1 MWSEPPQDTNDDVNG
16 TAPPAVQVAG
26 GFVPMSEGTFLSGT
40 TEMAPGQLIMLQP
53 PSSAAKVIG
62 VLAILWG
69 VISAG
74 GSLLA
79 FLGPM
84 NTLLMVINV
93 LSFGLAG
100 ATVAGGVMTMN
111 YQRQGVI
118 LLLLTVLAGTVVGGI
133 ELTNTEA
140 IYDEMLQTGDLTQDD
155 YDLIM
160 ANNGLVEGIGLVFLA
175 VCNGICGLIIAI
187 PLFVSNNG
195 LDESKL
201 FGSL

>member
-1 MWSEPPQDTNDDVNG
+1 
-16 TAPPAVQVAG
+16 
-26 GFVPMSEGTFLSGT
+26 MSEGTFLSGT

-62 VLAILWG
+62 ILAIIWG

-74 GSLLA
+74 GSLLG

-84 NTLLMVINV
+84 NTLLMAINV

-118 LLLLTVLAGTVVGGI
+118 LLLLTVLASTVVGGI

-140 IYDEMLQTGDLTQDD
+140 IYDQMLEDEEISQQQYDTVMMNTG
-155 YDLIM
+155 LI
-160 ANNGLVEGIGLVFLA
+160 EGIGLVLLA

>member
-1 MWSEPPQDTNDDVNG
+1 MWSEPPQDSNDNADG
-16 TAPPAVQVAG
+16 TAPPSVQVAG

-62 VLAILWG
+62 ILAIIWG
-69 VISAG
+69 VIGAG
-74 GSLLA
+74 GSMLA
-79 FLGPM
+79 FLTPM
-84 NTLLMVINV
+84 NTLLMAINV

-118 LLLLTVLAGTVVGGI
+118 LLLLTVLASTVVGGI

-140 IYDEMLQTGDLTQDD
+140 IYDQMLEDD
-155 YDLIM
+155 QISQEEYDTVM
-160 ANNGLVEGIGLVFLA
+160 ANTGLIEGIGLVFLA

>member
-1 MWSEPPQDTNDDVNG
+1 MWSEPPQDTNDDG
-16 TAPPAVQVAG
+16 TAPPSVQVAG

-62 VLAILWG
+62 ILAIVWG

-84 NTLLMVINV
+84 NTLLMAINV

-140 IYDEMLQTGDLTQDD
+140 IYDQMLEDEEISQQQYDTVMMNTCLLYTSPSPRDLSTSR
-155 YDLIM
+155 M
-160 ANNGLVEGIGLVFLA
+160 PSSA
-175 VCNGICGLIIAI
+175 
-187 PLFVSNNG
+187 
-195 LDESKL
+195 
-201 FGSL
+201 